1 MELGAVELTATLLS
15 LKVAFWSTL
24 FTLPIAIFLAWVLAR
39 KQFPGKLLLDCAVHL
54 PLVLPPVVVGYGLLL
69 LFGTRGWLGGW
80 LQHYFGITIIFT
92 WKGAALASAV
102 MALPL
107 FVRAIRVSFEA
118 ADQRLEAAARCLG
131 AARWWVFL
139 SVTLPLSI
147 PGIIAGTI
155 LGFARSL
162 SEFGATI
169 TFVSNIPGETQTLPL
184 AIQTLIQMPDG
195 EAGAMHLT
203 IISIIIAFGALVMAD
218 YVNGWLARRG
228 REERR

>member
-1 MELGAVELTATLLS
+1 MELGEVELTATLLS

-24 FTLPIAIFLAWVLAR
+24 VTLPIAIFLAWLLSR
-39 KQFPGKLLLDCAVHL
+39 KQFPGKMLLDCVVHL

-69 LFGTRGWLGGW
+69 LFGSKGILGSL
-80 LQHYFGITIIFT
+80 LQQYLGITIIFT

-107 FVRAIRVSFEA
+107 FVRAIRVSFDA

-139 SVTLPLSI
+139 SVTLPLAM

-184 AIQTLIQMPDG
+184 AIESLIQMPDG
-195 EAGAMHLT
+195 EAGAMRLT
-203 IISIIIAFGALVMAD
+203 IISIIIAFGALILAHR
-218 YVNGWLARRG
+218 VNLWLMRRG
-228 REERR
+228 QDMR

>member
-1 MELGAVELTATLLS
+1 MELSDVELTATLLS

-24 FTLPIAIFLAWVLAR
+24 VTLPIAVFLAWLLSR
-39 KQFPGKLLLDCAVHL
+39 KQFPGKTLLDCVVHL

-69 LFGTRGWLGGW
+69 LFGSKGILGN
-80 LQHYFGITIIFT
+80 LLLKYLGITVIFT

-107 FVRAIRVSFEA
+107 FVRAIRVSFDA
-118 ADQRLEAAARCLG
+118 ADHRLEAAARCLG
-131 AARWWVFL
+131 AAPWWVFL
-139 SVTLPLSI
+139 SITLPLAM

-184 AIQTLIQMPDG
+184 AIETLIQMPDG
-195 EAGAMHLT
+195 EAGAMRLT
-203 IISIIIAFGALVMAD
+203 IISIIIAFAALILAHR
-218 YVNGWLARRG
+218 VNLWLIRRG
-228 REERR
+228 QDMR

>member
-1 MELGAVELTATLLS
+1 MGLGEVELTATLLS

-24 FTLPIAIFLAWVLAR
+24 VTLPIAIFLAWLLSR
-39 KQFPGKLLLDCAVHL
+39 KQFPGKTLLDCVVHL

-69 LFGTRGWLGGW
+69 LFGSKGIFGSL
-80 LQHYFGITIIFT
+80 LQQYLGITVIFT

-107 FVRAIRVSFEA
+107 FVRAIRVSFDA
-118 ADQRLEAAARCLG
+118 ADHRLEAAARCLG

-139 SVTLPLSI
+139 SVTLPLAM

-184 AIQTLIQMPDG
+184 AIETLIQMPDG
-195 EAGAMHLT
+195 EAGAMRLT
-203 IISIIIAFGALVMAD
+203 VISIIIAFAALILAHR
-218 YVNGWLARRG
+218 VNLWLMRRG
-228 REERR
+228 QDMR

>member
-1 MELGAVELTATLLS
+1 MELGDVELTATLLS

-24 FTLPIAIFLAWVLAR
+24 FTLPVAIGLAWVLAR
-39 KQFPGKLLLDCAVHL
+39 KQFPGKMLLDCIVHL

-69 LFGTRGWLGGW
+69 AFGTQGPLGAW
-80 LQHYFGITIIFT
+80 LQHYLGITVIFT

-107 FVRAIRVSFEA
+107 FIRAIRVSFEN
-118 ADQRLEAAARCLG
+118 ADHRLEAAARCLG
-131 AARWWVFL
+131 ASRAWVFF
-139 SVTLPLSI
+139 SVTLPLSM

-195 EAGAMHLT
+195 ESGAMRLT
-203 IISIIIAFGALVMAD
+203 VISIVIAFAALILAD
-218 YVNGWLARRG
+218 RIDVWLANRRRG
-228 REERR
+228 A